1 MSESSNLLLL
11 AFAAGVGTYLFVNWD
26 KLQKSRPVADRPI
39 PQNPPLE
46 RPIEMSASRNNPI
59 MPPAAAPMNREE
71 EWRERLR
78 HIFPSGKTFLE

>member
-11 AFAAGVGTYLFVNWD
+11 TFAAGVGTYLFVNWD

-39 PQNPPLE
+39 PQNPPLD

-59 MPPAAAPMNREE
+59 MSPAGLVQYDVAPHAKAYL
-71 EWRERLR
+71 W
-78 HIFPSGKTFLE
+78 SGRTFLG